1 MSDHDRDTCS
11 ILNSRLGYIIDRK
24 FITGNKIFKF
34 QPTLLEDA
42 LGYSQLRFWGRRNS
56 EFWAARGI
64 RVCAVPNRYICYNII
79 SRKGMCVLKI
89 LVTFLYRNLS
99 SLYFKLCV
107 YMMVIIWGNVFI
119 NHNCLICLV
128 LLQYK
133 WSGKGVMQRTQLFL
147 GIIGIVFLSAAVRC
161 EKNGFPSLTDNFHF
175 NNFYT
180 IHVSFVV
187 GNKGSSHCQFRSRR
201 TSFSLCRST
210 CLHVHRFPAHNHSCL
225 W

>member
-1 MSDHDRDTCS
+1 
-11 ILNSRLGYIIDRK
+11 
-24 FITGNKIFKF
+24 
-34 QPTLLEDA
+34 
-42 LGYSQLRFWGRRNS
+42 
-56 EFWAARGI
+56 
-64 RVCAVPNRYICYNII
+64 
-79 SRKGMCVLKI
+79 MCVLKI

-107 YMMVIIWGNVFI
+107 YRMVIIWGIVFI
-119 NHNCLICLV
+119 NHTLFD
-128 LLQYK
+128 LLSAITVK
-133 WSGKGVMQRTQLFL
+133 VIREGCNAKNSTLF
-147 GIIGIVFLSAAVRC
+147 GYYRYCIFSAAVRC

>member
-56 EFWAARGI
+56 EFWPARGI

-107 YMMVIIWGNVFI
+107 YRMVIFWGNVFI
-119 NHNCLICLV
+119 NH
-128 LLQYK
+128 
-133 WSGKGVMQRTQLFL
+133 TLFDL
-147 GIIGIVFLSAAVRC
+147 LSAITVKVIREGCNA
-161 EKNGFPSLTDNFHF
+161 KN
-175 NNFYT
+175 
-180 IHVSFVV
+180 
-187 GNKGSSHCQFRSRR
+187 
-201 TSFSLCRST
+201 ST
-210 CLHVHRFPAHNHSCL
+210 LFGYYRYCIFFCSC
-225 W
+225 